1 MRVFPAGPIS
11 IGTLAALELLEV
23 ESAPDGKVAR
33 YRVNRKDA
41 LAFTAAFSGVGPQ
54 MKQRYEPVRG
64 AVWAFLDVPDEADEI
79 QLVVGVPRKYG
90 VAMARARAEM
100 LSPKMTSKQREAA
113 CVLPDSSIRA
123 AMRGILDR
131 EGQR

>member
-23 ESAPDGKVAR
+23 ESAPGGKIAR
-33 YRVNRKDA
+33 YRIHKKDP
-41 LAFTAAFSGVGPQ
+41 LAFTATFSGVGPQ

-64 AVWAFLDVPDEADEI
+64 AVWSLLDVPEEADEF

-90 VAMARARAEM
+90 VAMARAREEL
-100 LSPKMTSKQREAA
+100 LSPKMTPKQREAV